1 MSFDINDVGDVGAFG
16 IAILPGAVVSVDGQ
30 YYEIAENPKVQH
42 VRTDRG
48 MGKEDNTADPA
59 IRKLMERK
67 MI

>member
-1 MSFDINDVGDVGAFG
+1 M
-16 IAILPGAVVSVDGQ
+16 PGAVVSVDGQ